1 MLFQENHFMGTV
13 SSFTIAIVITL
24 LAMLTINAHAES
36 FFSSNINQRE
46 SPAKVAY
53 SR

>member
-1 MLFQENHFMGTV
+1 MGTV
-13 SSFTIAIVITL
+13 SSFMVAIIITL

-36 FFSSNINQRE
+36 FSGSSVHQLE